1 MADRP
6 RRPTLTDK
14 LQLAAP
20 VQEGAAELWRV
31 LENCGRIDGGVIL
44 SPTDLARLVDAAAA
58 RFGLERQRAYWTVLP
73 YLTALVIGGRD
84 RVLPDAQ
91 REPLLAAL
99 VRPR

>member
-14 LQLAAP
+14 PQAAAP
-20 VQEGAAELWRV
+20 VPTDAADLWRV
-31 LENCGRIDGGVIL
+31 LDGCGRIDGGVIL

-73 YLTALVIGGRD
+73 YFRL
-84 RVLPDAQ
+84 
-91 REPLLAAL
+91 
-99 VRPR
+99 